1 MVYMCHSGVHRRT
14 AHPVPITCITCLCS
28 CRCSQDASAQCVQW
42 EDSGEVRTPEGDPG
56 HRPPTHSPAMHVG
69 AVLGVL
75 WQQGCPGPPHSTQL
89 PFPVLLLHTRR
100 SLENPAL
107 QKSLFPSPA
116 QQRSPSSPQGRHVPV
131 EQTLPFE
138 QNGSNCGSLW
148 QQGSPVPPQGSQVPP
163 PETLVHRRLKPF
175 DEKPVKQ
182 RSPSLSPAQQR
193 SPSSPQG
200 RHMPVEQTL
209 PFAQNGSNCGSLWQ
223 QGSPVPPQASQV
235 PPPETLVHRRLKLS
249 DEKPVKQRSPSLSPA
264 QQGSPRSPHGR
275 HRPDAHTLPLAQL
288 GSSVGS
294 LWQQGSPASPQEMHT
309 PRSTLQIRFPKLLVG
324 RAAKQRR
331 ELSFPGQHG

>member
-1 MVYMCHSGVHRRT
+1 MPRRCVGT
-14 AHPVPITCITCLCS
+14 GCGH
-28 CRCSQDASAQCVQW
+28 CSQDARAQCVHR

-69 AVLGVL
+69 GVLGVL

-100 SLENPAL
+100 PVENPAL
-107 QKSLFPSPA
+107 QKALFPSP
-116 QQRSPSSPQGRHVPV
+116 S
-131 EQTLPFE
+131 
-138 QNGSNCGSLW
+138 
-148 QQGSPVPPQGSQVPP
+148 
-163 PETLVHRRLKPF
+163 
-175 DEKPVKQ
+175 
-182 RSPSLSPAQQR
+182 QQR

-223 QGSPVPPQASQV
+223 QGSPVPPQASHV

-288 GSSVGS
+288 GSSLGS

-309 PRSTLQIRFPKLLVG
+309 PRSTLQIRFPKLLVD